1 MLSFL
6 YSPTLTSIHD
16 YWKNHSFDYRTERCK
31 SVFSEKGATWI
42 ILSAYA
48 AAFSLKKK
56 KWGVWVKITMMGVG
70 EGHEGSE
77 FQTYLVER
85 GNQLRAEVVAVEFL
99 WGNY

>member
-1 MLSFL
+1 
-6 YSPTLTSIHD
+6 
-16 YWKNHSFDYRTERCK
+16 
-31 SVFSEKGATWI
+31 
-42 ILSAYA
+42 
-48 AAFSLKKK
+48 
-56 KWGVWVKITMMGVG
+56 MMGVG